1 MKPFSIFST
10 ILFLFLCSCSETSSN
25 KNENVVV
32 NAQGD
37 TLVPAIVPEA
47 SGEIHSNEVV
57 TQESQNT
64 EENNEVNEEI
74 AKEAIGA
81 AVDITKF
88 LITNLKKNDSIRVAN
103 REKMFGYQIGFK
115 IKHANDVLA
124 MYEKIPD
131 KTGVFIIKASRKHY
145 YLVKYEGKS
154 REELVDKL
162 DDYNNTIPLEL
173 GRAGVINLNTLCSRR
188 EKLTRDEDL
197 DSRQEGVS
205 IPCLI
210 CDN

>member
-1 MKPFSIFST
+1 MKPFTTFS
-10 ILFLFLCSCSETSSN
+10 LVLLVFLCSCSETKN
-25 KNENVVV
+25 KENIVVSE
-32 NAQGD
+32 QGD
-37 TLVPAIVPEA
+37 TLVRPIAPES
-47 SGEIHSNEVV
+47 SGEIYSNEVILE
-57 TQESQNT
+57 TPDA

-88 LITNLKKNDSIRVAN
+88 LITNLKKNDSIRMAN

-115 IKHANDVLA
+115 IKHADDVLDL
-124 MYEKIPD
+124 YEKIPD
-131 KTGVFIIKASRKHY
+131 KAGVFIIKAGRKHY

-154 REELVDKL
+154 KEELVDQL
-162 DDYNNTIPLEL
+162 DDYNSTIPLDL

-197 DSRQEGVS
+197 NSHKEGAS